1 MIRLGIDLSLPEGS
15 VSLEVNKEVVASTVW
30 NKPRL
35 HAEVVF
41 LQIERILNLSGI
53 EKRDIEEVV
62 VSSGP
67 GSFTGVRLSVA
78 VGKAMKEC
86 GIRVLCATTLEALK
100 HGYQKLGFTPVPVI
114 PARRGRV
121 YTELEGENMDISPE
135 NLLVKIKDLRNPFLV
150 YKRELPSVLS
160 QVRNL
165 EEMAPLS
172 AKLLQLP
179 HDRLF
184 PLTFHYVRDHDAK
197 PQSGIL

>member
-15 VSLEVNKEVVASTVW
+15 VSLEVNGRVAASTIW

-41 LQIERILNLSGI
+41 LQIERVLNLSGVDR
-53 EKRDIEEVV
+53 RDIEEVV

-78 VGKAMKEC
+78 VGKALKEC

-100 HGYQKLGFTPVPVI
+100 YGYHELGFTPIPVI
-114 PARRGRV
+114 PARRGKV
-121 YTELEGENMDISPE
+121 YAELEGRNVDIPPE
-135 NLLVKIKDLRNPFLV
+135 DLLVKIQKLRNPLLIH
-150 YKRELPSVLS
+150 KGELPPVLS
-160 QVRNL
+160 EIQNL

-172 AKLLQLP
+172 VKLLQLP
-179 HDRLF
+179 HEKLS